1 MDKKVL
7 IAIGAVALAIVAGF
21 VGYSNMP
28 KDGGATISPDDPAMK
43 EIAWIKQK
51 SKEVGGDFKKLSP
64 TDRARVIKQI
74 GQQYAES
81 SFTRYAKMP

>member
-28 KDGGATISPDDPAMK
+28 KDGGGSLSPNDPAMK
-43 EIAWIKQK
+43 EVAWIKQK
-51 SKEVGGDFKKLSP
+51 SKEVGGDFSKLSP
-64 TDRARVIKQI
+64 ADQQRVIKQL
-74 GQQYAES
+74 GQQYAVS
-81 SFTRYAKMP
+81 SFTQYAKMP